1 MSPGSPA
8 SSGSPAPPGTPA
20 RRLAAYAAVGSLA
33 RAANAGLPTA
43 IILGVL
49 AAGGSASEG
58 SLILAAVTAI
68 AGIVGPLVGALMDRA
83 VHPRR
88 GYALAILC
96 LAACSAALAVGVGSW
111 PLGVLMLIAGVA
123 GLFHPML
130 TGAWSAQLRRV
141 VPDVAPARAYAVDT
155 GTYNIGDIV
164 GPAIVGIAYVYDAN
178 TPGTASL
185 EVVVILYLLAA
196 LVLPLVPIPS
206 RVASEMPDEP
216 APLLHAVRSL
226 TVFWHSVSLRRSTII
241 STLAFVGIAGLVIG
255 APLMGAD
262 LAGDPGVGA
271 LLLAVVAGGALL
283 GSVVFAR
290 RPVRRQGPGTMV
302 VIPTLGLGVAF
313 AALALVPS
321 MPVAFAVGV
330 ILGFLE
336 APQLTAVLQV
346 RDREAPSHVRSL
358 VFVAATS
365 LKTGAFAL
373 GSVLAAG
380 LVEFGWRPLLLGSAV
395 IEILAVVVGLFL
407 AGHRRPPYRGALPS
421 ATSEG

>member
-1 MSPGSPA
+1 M
-8 SSGSPAPPGTPA
+8 
-20 RRLAAYAAVGSLA
+20 A

-58 SLILAAVTAI
+58 SLIVAAVTAV

-88 GYALAILC
+88 GYALAIIA

-141 VPDVAPARAYAVDT
+141 VPDVAPARAYAVDV
-155 GTYNIGDIV
+155 GTYNVGDIV

-178 TPGTASL
+178 TPGAASL
-185 EVVVILYLLAA
+185 EVVVLLYIIAA
-196 LVLPLVPIPS
+196 LILPLVPIPV
-206 RVASEMPDEP
+206 RTAAEVPDEP
-216 APLLHAVRSL
+216 QSLRHAVRSL

-241 STLAFVGIAGLVIG
+241 SSIAFIGIAGLVIG
-255 APLMGAD
+255 APLMGED
-262 LAGDPGVGA
+262 LVGDAGIGA
-271 LLLAVVAGGALL
+271 LLLAVVAAGALL

-290 RPVRRQGPGTMV
+290 RPVRGRGPGAIV
-302 VIPTLGLGVAF
+302 VITTLGLGVAF
-313 AALALVPS
+313 AALAFVPT
-321 MPVAFAVGV
+321 MPLAFTVGAF
-330 ILGFLE
+330 LGFLE

-346 RDREAPSHVRSL
+346 RDRESPTHIR
-358 VFVAATS
+358 
-365 LKTGAFAL
+365 
-373 GSVLAAG
+373 
-380 LVEFGWRPLLLGSAV
+380 
-395 IEILAVVVGLFL
+395 
-407 AGHRRPPYRGALPS
+407 
-421 ATSEG
+421 

>member
-1 MSPGSPA
+1 MLT
-8 SSGSPAPPGTPA
+8 GTPA
-20 RRLAAYAAVGSLA
+20 RRLTTYAAVGSLA

-58 SLILAAVTAI
+58 SLIVASVTAI

-111 PLGVLMLIAGVA
+111 PLGVLMLIAGAA

-141 VPDVAPARAYAVDT
+141 VPDVAPARAYSVDVA
-155 GTYNIGDIV
+155 TYNVGDIV

-178 TPGTASL
+178 TPGAASL
-185 EVVVILYLLAA
+185 DVTVVLYLLAA
-196 LVLPLVPIPS
+196 LVLPLVPIPA
-206 RVASEMPDEP
+206 RTAAELPDEP
-216 APLLHAVRSL
+216 RPLRHAVRSL

-255 APLMGAD
+255 APLMGQD
-262 LAGDPGVGA
+262 LAGDAGIGA
-271 LLLAVVAGGALL
+271 LLLAVVAGGALV

-290 RPVRRQGPGTMV
+290 RPARQGPGTMV
-302 VIPTLGLGVAF
+302 VVTTLALGLAF
-313 AALALVPS
+313 AALAVVPS
-321 MPVAFAVGV
+321 MPLAFVVAA

-336 APQLTAVLQV
+336 APQLSAVLQV
-346 RDREAPSHVRSL
+346 RDRESPAHVRSL

-365 LKTGAFAL
+365 LKTGAFAV
-373 GSVLAAG
+373 GSVLAAA
-380 LVEFGWRPLLLGSAV
+380 LVELGWRPLLLGSAV
-395 IEILAVVVGLFL
+395 IEILAVMIGLL
-407 AGHRRPPYRGALPS
+407 VAGHRRPAYRGDPPP
-421 ATSEG
+421 TTVEG

>member
-1 MSPGSPA
+1 MPAGS
-8 SSGSPAPPGTPA
+8 PA
-20 RRLAAYAAVGSLA
+20 RRLTAYAAVGSMA

-58 SLILAAVTAI
+58 SLIVAAVTAV

-88 GYALAILC
+88 GYALAIIS

-141 VPDVAPARAYAVDT
+141 VPDVAPARAYAVDV
-155 GTYNIGDIV
+155 GTYNVGDIV

-178 TPGTASL
+178 TPGAASL
-185 EVVVILYLLAA
+185 EVVVLLYIVAA
-196 LVLPLVPIPS
+196 LVLPLVPIPV
-206 RVASEMPDEP
+206 RTAAEVPDEP
-216 APLLHAVRSL
+216 QPLRHAVRSL
-226 TVFWHSVSLRRSTII
+226 SVFWHSVSLRRSTII
-241 STLAFVGIAGLVIG
+241 SSIAFIGIAGLVIG
-255 APLMGAD
+255 APLMGED
-262 LAGDPGVGA
+262 LVGDAGIGA
-271 LLLAVVAGGALL
+271 LLLAVVAAGALL

-290 RPVRRQGPGTMV
+290 RPVRGHGPGTVIV
-302 VIPTLGLGVAF
+302 VTTLGLGVAF
-313 AALALVPS
+313 AALALVPT
-321 MPVAFAVGV
+321 MALAFIVAA

-346 RDREAPSHVRSL
+346 RDRESPSHIRSL

-373 GSVLAAG
+373 GAVIAAA
-380 LVEFGWRPLLLGSAV
+380 LVELGWRPLLLGSAV
-395 IEILAVVVGLFL
+395 IEILAVVLGLL
-407 AGHRRPPYRGALPS
+407 IAGHRRPPYRGAIPTTT
-421 ATSEG
+421 AEG

>member
-1 MSPGSPA
+1 M
-8 SSGSPAPPGTPA
+8 
-20 RRLAAYAAVGSLA
+20 A

-58 SLILAAVTAI
+58 SLIVAAVTAV

-88 GYALAILC
+88 GYALAIIS

-141 VPDVAPARAYAVDT
+141 VPDVAPARAYAVDV
-155 GTYNIGDIV
+155 GTYNVGDIV

-178 TPGTASL
+178 TPGAASL
-185 EVVVILYLLAA
+185 EVVVLLYIVAA
-196 LVLPLVPIPS
+196 LVLPLVPIPV
-206 RVASEMPDEP
+206 RTAAEVPDEP
-216 APLLHAVRSL
+216 QPLRHAVRSL
-226 TVFWHSVSLRRSTII
+226 SVFWHSVSLRRSTII
-241 STLAFVGIAGLVIG
+241 SSIAFIGIAGLVIG
-255 APLMGAD
+255 APLMGED
-262 LAGDPGVGA
+262 LVGDAGIGA
-271 LLLAVVAGGALL
+271 LLLAVVAAGALL

-290 RPVRRQGPGTMV
+290 RPVRGQGPGAVIV
-302 VIPTLGLGVAF
+302 VTTLGLGVAF
-313 AALALVPS
+313 AALALVPT
-321 MPVAFAVGV
+321 MALAFIVAA

-346 RDREAPSHVRSL
+346 RDRESPSHIRSL

-373 GSVLAAG
+373 GAVIAAA
-380 LVEFGWRPLLLGSAV
+380 LVELGWRPLLLGSAV
-395 IEILAVVVGLFL
+395 IEILAVVLGLL
-407 AGHRRPPYRGALPS
+407 IAGHRRPPYRGAIPTTT
-421 ATSEG
+421 AEG

>member
-1 MSPGSPA
+1 MPAGS
-8 SSGSPAPPGTPA
+8 PA
-20 RRLAAYAAVGSLA
+20 RRLTAYAAVGSMA

-43 IILGVL
+43 VILGVL

-58 SLILAAVTAI
+58 SLIVAAVTAV

-88 GYALAILC
+88 GYALAIIS

-141 VPDVAPARAYAVDT
+141 VPDVAPARAYAVDV
-155 GTYNIGDIV
+155 GTYNVGDIV

-178 TPGTASL
+178 TPGAASL
-185 EVVVILYLLAA
+185 EVVVLLYIVAA
-196 LVLPLVPIPS
+196 LVLPLVPIPV
-206 RVASEMPDEP
+206 RTAAEVPDEP
-216 APLLHAVRSL
+216 QPLRHAVRSL
-226 TVFWHSVSLRRSTII
+226 SVFWHSVSLRRSTII
-241 STLAFVGIAGLVIG
+241 SSIAFIGIAGLVIG
-255 APLMGAD
+255 APLMGED
-262 LAGDPGVGA
+262 LVGDAGIGA
-271 LLLAVVAGGALL
+271 LLLAVVAAGALL

-290 RPVRRQGPGTMV
+290 RPVRGHGPGTVIV
-302 VIPTLGLGVAF
+302 VTTLGLGVAF
-313 AALALVPS
+313 AALALVPT
-321 MPVAFAVGV
+321 MALAFIVAA

-346 RDREAPSHVRSL
+346 RDRESPSHIRSL

-373 GSVLAAG
+373 GAVIAAA
-380 LVEFGWRPLLLGSAV
+380 LVELGWRPLLLGSAV
-395 IEILAVVVGLFL
+395 IEILAVVLGLL
-407 AGHRRPPYRGALPS
+407 IAGHRRPPYRGAIPTTT
-421 ATSEG
+421 AEG

>member
-1 MSPGSPA
+1 MPAGS
-8 SSGSPAPPGTPA
+8 PA
-20 RRLAAYAAVGSLA
+20 RRLTAYAAVGSMA

-58 SLILAAVTAI
+58 SLIVAAVTAV

-88 GYALAILC
+88 GYALAIIS

-141 VPDVAPARAYAVDT
+141 VPDVAPARAYAVDV
-155 GTYNIGDIV
+155 GTYNVGDIV

-178 TPGTASL
+178 TPGAASL
-185 EVVVILYLLAA
+185 EVVVLLYIVAA
-196 LVLPLVPIPS
+196 LVLPLVPIPV
-206 RVASEMPDEP
+206 RTAAEVPDEP
-216 APLLHAVRSL
+216 QPLRHAVRSL
-226 TVFWHSVSLRRSTII
+226 SVFWHSVSLRRSTII
-241 STLAFVGIAGLVIG
+241 SSIAFIGIAGLVIG
-255 APLMGAD
+255 APLMGED
-262 LAGDPGVGA
+262 LVGDAGIGA
-271 LLLAVVAGGALL
+271 LLLAVVAAGALL

-290 RPVRRQGPGTMV
+290 RPVRGQGPGAVIV
-302 VIPTLGLGVAF
+302 VTTLGLGVAF
-313 AALALVPS
+313 AALALVPT
-321 MPVAFAVGV
+321 MALAFIVAA

-346 RDREAPSHVRSL
+346 RDRESPSHIRSL

-373 GSVLAAG
+373 GAVIAAA
-380 LVEFGWRPLLLGSAV
+380 LVELGWRPLLLGSAV
-395 IEILAVVVGLFL
+395 IEILAVVLGLL
-407 AGHRRPPYRGALPS
+407 IAGHRRPPYRGAIPTTT
-421 ATSEG
+421 AEG

>member
-1 MSPGSPA
+1 
-8 SSGSPAPPGTPA
+8 
-20 RRLAAYAAVGSLA
+20 
-33 RAANAGLPTA
+33 
-43 IILGVL
+43 
-49 AAGGSASEG
+49 
-58 SLILAAVTAI
+58 
-68 AGIVGPLVGALMDRA
+68 MDRA

-216 APLLHAVRSL
+216 APLLHAIRSL

-302 VIPTLGLGVAF
+302 VITTLGLGVAF

>member
-1 MSPGSPA
+1 VPAGS
-8 SSGSPAPPGTPA
+8 PA
-20 RRLAAYAAVGSLA
+20 RRLTAYAAVGSMA

-58 SLILAAVTAI
+58 SLIVAAVTAV

-88 GYALAILC
+88 GYALAIIS

-141 VPDVAPARAYAVDT
+141 VPDVAPARAYAVDV
-155 GTYNIGDIV
+155 GTYNVGDIV

-178 TPGTASL
+178 TPGAASL
-185 EVVVILYLLAA
+185 EVVVLLYIVAA
-196 LVLPLVPIPS
+196 LVLPLVPIPV
-206 RVASEMPDEP
+206 RTAAEVPDEP
-216 APLLHAVRSL
+216 QPLRHAVRSL
-226 TVFWHSVSLRRSTII
+226 SVFWHSVSLRRSTII
-241 STLAFVGIAGLVIG
+241 SSIAFIGIAGLVIG
-255 APLMGAD
+255 APLMGED
-262 LAGDPGVGA
+262 LVGDAGIGA
-271 LLLAVVAGGALL
+271 LLLAVVAAGALL

-290 RPVRRQGPGTMV
+290 RPVRGHGPGTVIV
-302 VIPTLGLGVAF
+302 VTTLGLGVAF
-313 AALALVPS
+313 AALALVPT
-321 MPVAFAVGV
+321 MALAFIVAA

-346 RDREAPSHVRSL
+346 RDRESPSHIRSL

-373 GSVLAAG
+373 GAVIAAA
-380 LVEFGWRPLLLGSAV
+380 LVELGWRPLLLGSAV
-395 IEILAVVVGLFL
+395 IEILAVVLGLL
-407 AGHRRPPYRGALPS
+407 IAGHRRPPYRGAIPTTT
-421 ATSEG
+421 AEG

>member
-1 MSPGSPA
+1 
-8 SSGSPAPPGTPA
+8 
-20 RRLAAYAAVGSLA
+20 
-33 RAANAGLPTA
+33 
-43 IILGVL
+43 
-49 AAGGSASEG
+49 
-58 SLILAAVTAI
+58 
-68 AGIVGPLVGALMDRA
+68 MDRA

-216 APLLHAVRSL
+216 APLLQAVRSL
-226 TVFWHSVSLRRSTII
+226 TVFWHSVPLRRSTII

-302 VIPTLGLGVAF
+302 VITTLGLGVAF

-321 MPVAFAVGV
+321 MPVAFVVGV

-395 IEILAVVVGLFL
+395 IEILAVLAGLFL

>member
-1 MSPGSPA
+1 M
-8 SSGSPAPPGTPA
+8 
-20 RRLAAYAAVGSLA
+20 A

-58 SLILAAVTAI
+58 SLIVAAVTAV

-88 GYALAILC
+88 GYALAIIS

-141 VPDVAPARAYAVDT
+141 VPDVAPARAYAVDV
-155 GTYNIGDIV
+155 GTYNVGDIV

-178 TPGTASL
+178 TPGAASL
-185 EVVVILYLLAA
+185 EVVVLLYIVAA
-196 LVLPLVPIPS
+196 LVLPLVPIPV
-206 RVASEMPDEP
+206 RTAAEVPDEP
-216 APLLHAVRSL
+216 QPLRHAVRSL
-226 TVFWHSVSLRRSTII
+226 SVFWHSVSLRRSTII
-241 STLAFVGIAGLVIG
+241 SSIAFIGIAGLVIG
-255 APLMGAD
+255 APLMGED
-262 LAGDPGVGA
+262 LVGDAGIGA
-271 LLLAVVAGGALL
+271 LLLAVVAAGALL

-290 RPVRRQGPGTMV
+290 RPVRGHGPGTVIV
-302 VIPTLGLGVAF
+302 VTTLGLGVAF
-313 AALALVPS
+313 AALALVPT
-321 MPVAFAVGV
+321 MALAFIVAA

-346 RDREAPSHVRSL
+346 RDRESPSHIRSL

-373 GSVLAAG
+373 GAVIAAA
-380 LVEFGWRPLLLGSAV
+380 LVELGWRPLLLGSAV
-395 IEILAVVVGLFL
+395 IEILAVVLGLL
-407 AGHRRPPYRGALPS
+407 IAGHRRPPYRGAIPTTT
-421 ATSEG
+421 AEG